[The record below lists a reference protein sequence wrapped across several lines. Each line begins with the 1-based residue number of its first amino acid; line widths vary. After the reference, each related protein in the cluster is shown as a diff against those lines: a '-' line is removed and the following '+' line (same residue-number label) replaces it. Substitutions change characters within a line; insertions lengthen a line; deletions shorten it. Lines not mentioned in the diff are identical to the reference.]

1 MRKQCVIPSILFLR
15 LFSAV
20 EYLTTMRVLGTG
32 FVDDHKISS
41 NKSLHCGIMTH
52 ATLQFWKFAKN
63 KYFMFYNFY
72 YILIYSNIEASTLL
86 VFKQNMKYSTMLD
99 IYFKRNKTFHN
110 KLNP

>member
-41 NKSLHCGIMTH
+41 NKSLHCGIIPIS
-52 ATLQFWKFAKN
+52 TLIKALDQSGGWKAML
-63 KYFMFYNFY
+63 YLLV
-72 YILIYSNIEASTLL
+72 YILPVNNAPFT
-86 VFKQNMKYSTMLD
+86 
-99 IYFKRNKTFHN
+99 R
-110 KLNP
+110 